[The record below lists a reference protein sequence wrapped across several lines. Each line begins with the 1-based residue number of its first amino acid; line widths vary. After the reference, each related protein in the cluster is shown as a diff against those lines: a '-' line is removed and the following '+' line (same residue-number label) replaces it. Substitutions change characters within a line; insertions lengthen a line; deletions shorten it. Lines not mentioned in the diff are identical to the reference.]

1 MAGEQAEDEDVSENE
16 SARSRQ
22 NIHTSPHTGFLT
34 ADFNQSLQGVTRPAS
49 LQTFAFGHDFD
60 QSLQGVKHHAIVF
73 QTFHTGDIRR
83 RPKPPPPPLPT
94 EAGSQPRQQT
104 HTLLWNIVTSGTC
117 YSYGLVAKRS
127 KRRRSRP

>member
-1 MAGEQAEDEDVSENE
+1 M
-16 SARSRQ
+16 
-22 NIHTSPHTGFLT
+22 
-34 ADFNQSLQGVTRPAS
+34 TRPAS

-94 EAGSQPRQQT
+94 EAGSQPRQHALVEHRDQW
-104 HTLLWNIVTSGTC
+104 HLL
-117 YSYGLVAKRS
+117 LVRACGKEIEAAAFSAMRAELTAAAPRR
-127 KRRRSRP
+127 KRRRSRSNFDFEIE